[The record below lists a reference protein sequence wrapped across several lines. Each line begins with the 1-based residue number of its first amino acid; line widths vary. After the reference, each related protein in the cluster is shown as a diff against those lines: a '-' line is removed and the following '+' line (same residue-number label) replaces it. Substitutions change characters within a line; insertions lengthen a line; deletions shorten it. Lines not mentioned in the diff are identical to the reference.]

1 MSPSADIDL
10 LNNFLNE
17 TQIAALNEIGIPVTV
32 QAPISVAANVCGT
45 TVNALG
51 ALRKENSPA
60 SCDATS
66 GSAALAQI
74 VQRQKLKQ
82 NRSAT
87 EFIVARMSPRPE
99 HTAAGLVQSGV
110 KIAGPTAAPF
120 VGLVS

>member
-1 MSPSADIDL
+1 MRKIMTAAAGAATATVATPAAAQIGNSQGLVAVNIGDVTL
-10 LNNFLNE
+10 LNNFLND
-17 TQIAALNEIGIPVTV
+17 TQIAALNNLGVPITV

-60 SCDATS
+60 TCDAKS

-82 NRSAT
+82 N
-87 EFIVARMSPRPE
+87 
-99 HTAAGLVQSGV
+99 
-110 KIAGPTAAPF
+110 K
-120 VGLVS
+120 

>member
-1 MSPSADIDL
+1 MRKIMTAAAVAATATVATPAAAQIGNSQGLVAVNIGDVTL
-10 LNNFLNE
+10 LNNFLND
-17 TQIAALNEIGIPVTV
+17 TQIAALNNLGVPITV

-60 SCDATS
+60 TCDAKS

-82 NRSAT
+82 N
-87 EFIVARMSPRPE
+87 
-99 HTAAGLVQSGV
+99 
-110 KIAGPTAAPF
+110 K
-120 VGLVS
+120 